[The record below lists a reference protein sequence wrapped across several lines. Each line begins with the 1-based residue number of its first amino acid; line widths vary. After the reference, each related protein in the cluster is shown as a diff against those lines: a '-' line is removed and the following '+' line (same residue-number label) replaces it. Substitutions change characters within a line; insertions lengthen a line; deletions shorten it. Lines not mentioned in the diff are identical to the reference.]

1 MKRTR
6 ITLEIDVDLDP
17 VPGNFHTPEQAER
30 AIFGLLHM
38 RIPHYDP
45 TVRIQ
50 EDKPAVAAAP
60 DFLTDRQRLNDY
72 ALKQAREIF
81 PNEDDYYTLAR
92 HARKIA
98 DGIARGF

>member
-1 MKRTR
+1 MQRTR

-17 VPGNFHTPEQAER
+17 VPGNFHTPQQAER

-50 EDKPAVAAAP
+50 ELPPVAPAP
-60 DFLTDRQRLNDY
+60 DFLDQTQRINDY
-72 ALKQAREIF
+72 ALKQARELF
-81 PNEDDYYTLAR
+81 PNETDFYTLAR

-98 DGIARGF
+98 DGIRRGF

>member
-1 MKRTR
+1 MQRTR
-6 ITLEIDVDLDP
+6 ITLEVDVDLDP
-17 VPGNFHTPEQAER
+17 VPGNFHTAEQAER

-50 EDKPAVAAAP
+50 DELAKPEDLAFLEPTQRINHLAMKMAMERYPAA
-60 DFLTDRQRLNDY
+60 DQYELN
-72 ALKQAREIF
+72 
-81 PNEDDYYTLAR
+81 R

-98 DGIARGF
+98 DGIRRGF

>member
-1 MKRTR
+1 MQRTR
-6 ITLEIDVDLDP
+6 ITLEVDVDLDP

-50 EDKPAVAAAP
+50 DLPPVASAP
-60 DFLTDRQRLNDY
+60 DFLTENQKINDY
-72 ALKQAREIF
+72 ALKQARALF

-98 DGIARGF
+98 DGIRRGF